1 MLVTEVAQ
9 LVLDAFASCELI
21 GLLSVADPTLNEA
34 GAYAIAREI
43 HERRIGR
50 GEQPVGR
57 KIGWTN
63 RTIWPRFNVRAP
75 IWGYMYDSTVQY
87 ASDSYAR
94 IPVGHLLQPQIEPEI
109 QLHFARTPP
118 VTRDEEAILD
128 CIDWIAHGFELVQCP
143 FPDWKFETVAA
154 CGLHGA
160 LVIGPP
166 VAVTDIGDCAAKLR
180 AFQITLSKSGEDQVT
195 GGGAN
200 VLDSPLLA
208 FAHLAE
214 VLVSQPQATPVQAGE
229 VVTTGT
235 LTVPIPVAPGDRFS
249 VTLDGIDLGHR
260 TAPRL
265 PRNPRIAGERLSSAR
280 CACRELSRSAMRCA

>member
-1 MLVTEVAQ
+1 MLVTEAARIVM
-9 LVLDAFASCELI
+9 DAFASRELI
-21 GLLSVADPTLNEA
+21 GLLSVADPTLDEA

-43 HERRIGR
+43 HERRMGR
-50 GEQPVGR
+50 GEHLVGR

-87 ASDSYAR
+87 APDGRSR
-94 IPVGHLLQPQIEPEI
+94 LPVGHLLQPHIEPEI
-109 QLHFARTPP
+109 QLHFARTPS

-143 FPDWKFETVAA
+143 FPDWKFETVDTIAA

-166 VAVTDIGDCAAKLR
+166 VAVADIRDCAAKLR
-180 AFQITLSKSGEDQVT
+180 AFRIALSKNGEEQGI

-214 VLVSQPQATPVQAGE
+214 VLASQPQATPVQAGE

-235 LTVPIPVAPGDRFS
+235 LTVPVPVAPGDRFG
-249 VTLDGIDLGHR
+249 VALDGIDLPG
-260 TAPRL
+260 
-265 PRNPRIAGERLSSAR
+265 LSLA
-280 CACRELSRSAMRCA
+280 AT